1 VKKYNPVRL
10 LPFALIPPLCW
21 LLVSCSRHQ
30 LPPIKDAELLRKDC
44 ALLFEQF
51 PVSKLSTNVPDYEY
65 QHSIGFRKIPQDKW
79 SSSIAALHPYLVC
92 SYQGGIQMWIA
103 ELPIKEQG
111 KLWQGYF
118 IVVKPEEPP
127 PPQAATNQFVFQ
139 QTEKAGIL
147 LLKQTRF

>member
-1 VKKYNPVRL
+1 VRL

-51 PVSKLSTNVPDYEY
+51 PVSELSTNVPDYEY
-65 QHSIGFRKIPQDKW
+65 QHSLGFRKIPQDKW
-79 SSSIAALHPYLVC
+79 PSSIAALHPYLVC

-103 ELPIKEQG
+103 GVEEG
-111 KLWQGYF
+111 KIWHGYY
-118 IVVKPEEPP
+118 IDVKPEVPP
-127 PPQAATNQFVFQ
+127 PPQAASNHFVFQ
-139 QTEKAGIL
+139 QTYKARIF
-147 LLKQTRF
+147 LLKQKF